1 MLVVVFI
8 AKCVTI
14 TTVDPNTIFPQHLLC
29 TNDKVLSSTTQ
40 KEPVYADL
48 QHSTNSPISTLSVGQ
63 VQYATVQSQTD
74 KTKSKVTGEPV
85 YTDLHH
91 STNPPAPPLPAE
103 LVPVQYATVKK
114 QTNNTV
120 TAQPE
125 SKEQRSHYADL
136 THSTNRP
143 APPLPAELNPVHYK
157 TATTTSP
164 QVSLMMFVG
173 LLNR

>member
-1 MLVVVFI
+1 MLVI

-29 TNDKVLSSTTQ
+29 TNDKALLSTIQSSQ

-48 QHSTNSPISTLSVGQ
+48 HHSTKPPIPALPVGQ

-85 YTDLHH
+85 YADLHH
-91 STNPPAPPLPAE
+91 PTNPPA
-103 LVPVQYATVKK
+103 
-114 QTNNTV
+114 
-120 TAQPE
+120 
-125 SKEQRSHYADL
+125 
-136 THSTNRP
+136 
-143 APPLPAELNPVHYK
+143 APPPAELNPVHY
-157 TATTTSP
+157 TTVTVTSP
-164 QVSLMMFVG
+164 QVSSMMFVC